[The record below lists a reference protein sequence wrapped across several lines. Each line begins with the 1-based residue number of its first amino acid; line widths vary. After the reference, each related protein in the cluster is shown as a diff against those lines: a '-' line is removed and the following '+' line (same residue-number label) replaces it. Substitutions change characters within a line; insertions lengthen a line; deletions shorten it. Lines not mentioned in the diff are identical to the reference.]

1 MIGKVISHYRVL
13 EELGRGGMGIVYK
26 ARDTKLDRFVALK
39 FLHPELTRDEEA
51 KARFIQEAQAAAAL
65 NHPHICTIYEID
77 EHDGRSFIAMEF
89 IEGEGLQE
97 KIRRG
102 PLPLDELLSIT
113 IQIGEGLHE
122 AHQKGIVHRDI
133 KPGNVMLTS
142 RSQVKILDFGLA
154 RLGAHSKLTRTDTT
168 LGTTAYM
175 SPEQTSGKEVDR
187 RTDIWSLGVV
197 LYEMITGERPFTGEY
212 EQAVVY
218 SILHDQPEPVT
229 SRRSQLPM
237 ELERI
242 VGKTLAKNP
251 AERYPH
257 VEDLLVDLRAV
268 HSAIKIP
275 DIPQKVT
282 VRNKKKIIIITAIV
296 IFIIFSFWSAI
307 IPRFIN
313 ALKQFTTQQT
323 PESRKMLVVLPFEN
337 LGSPDDEYFA
347 NGTTDAITARL
358 ASLSGLGVIS
368 RQSSMQ
374 YKKTTKTVR
383 QIGEELGVDYILEG
397 TVQRERP
404 GDPTSWVRV
413 IPQLIR
419 VADDTHIWAD
429 TYDENMVE
437 VFKVQS
443 DIAERVANQLDIA
456 LLEPERRAI
465 EKKPTE
471 NLEAYDNYL
480 RGMDYLWV
488 VDISQAEM
496 SVSLFQKAVSLDPQ
510 FAEAWAGLTMAHHNL
525 YWVFDRPGEFIPEKE
540 AAKRVQ
546 ELAPDLPETHLA
558 LGYVAYAQREF
569 EKALEHFKKA
579 EYLRPNGEAA
589 QAIGFTLRR
598 LGRWQEALNYGE
610 KSRQL
615 LPRSANVYTDG
626 LGYTKSLLRLYD
638 EAERDADHAIRLS
651 PNLADAYLAKIQI
664 LMKKGETSKANQTF
678 QEMLRQIEI
687 ANVAEIGLTQGINGW
702 YAGTTYRL
710 LPDLF
715 MRSFDAFESGPIEG
729 YRVIQPAMIASTHL
743 SRAIIYEG
751 LGDQPSAIVRYDSAR
766 IQFESIIRSNP
777 QSAYVAVYRSSLG
790 LVYAG
795 LDRCDEAVRIGEEAA
810 RMIPISRDAIIGPAL
825 IGCLAE
831 IYLRCGKY
839 DQAIDQLELWLSVP
853 SDVSGELLKI
863 DPLWEPL
870 KKNPRFI
877 RLVEGK

>member
-1 MIGKVISHYRVL
+1 MVGKTILHYKIL
-13 EELGRGGMGIVYK
+13 EEIGRGGMGVVYK

-39 FLHPELTRDEEA
+39 FLHPELTRDPEA
-51 KARFIQEAQAAAAL
+51 KTRFIQEAQAAAAL

-77 EHDGRSFIAMEF
+77 EHNGQSFIAMEY
-89 IEGEGLQE
+89 IEGEGLQN
-97 KIRRG
+97 KIREG
-102 PLPLDELLSIT
+102 PLPIDNLLSLA
-113 IQIGEGLHE
+113 IQISEGLYE
-122 AHQKGIVHRDI
+122 AHRKGIIHRDI
-133 KPGNVMLTS
+133 KPGNIMLTS
-142 RSQVKILDFGLA
+142 RGQVKILDFGLA
-154 RLGAHSKLTRTDTT
+154 RLGAHSKLTKTDTT

-187 RTDIWSLGVV
+187 RTDIWSLGVL
-197 LYEMITGERPFTGEY
+197 LYEMITGVRPFIGDY

-218 SILHDQPEPVT
+218 SILNDQPEPIT
-229 SRRSQLPM
+229 ARRSQVPM

-242 VGKTLAKNP
+242 VGKTLAKN
-251 AERYPH
+251 ASERYPH
-257 VEDLLVDLRAV
+257 IEDLLVDLQGLLKTTQRHGTPRKAKSRDKRKMLIGAGAV
-268 HSAIKIP
+268 A
-275 DIPQKVT
+275 V
-282 VRNKKKIIIITAIV
+282 IIITFLLLFV
-296 IFIIFSFWSAI
+296 
-307 IPRFIN
+307 PRLFKPIT
-313 ALKQFTTQQT
+313 QFKIQETAD
-323 PESRKMLVVLPFEN
+323 SRKMLVVLPFEN
-337 LGSPDDEYFA
+337 LGSPEDEYFA

-374 YKKTTKTVR
+374 YKETTKTVR

-404 GDPTSWVRV
+404 GDPTCRVRV

-419 VADDTHIWAD
+419 VSDDTHIWAD
-429 TYDENMVE
+429 TYDNDMTE
-437 VFKVQS
+437 VFRVQS
-443 DIAERVANQLDIA
+443 DIAERVASQLDIA

-465 EKKPTE
+465 EKKPTA

-540 AAKRVQ
+540 AAKLVQ

-579 EYLRPNGEAA
+579 ETLGPSGETA

-626 LGYTKSLLRLYD
+626 LGYTKSLLRLFD

-651 PNLADAYLAKIQI
+651 PDLADTYFQKIQV
-664 LMKKGETSKANQTF
+664 LMKKGEISKANQTF
-678 QEMLRQIEI
+678 HEMSRQIEI

-715 MRSFDAFESGPIEG
+715 TRSFDAFESGPIER
-729 YRVIQPAMIASTHL
+729 YRVIQPAVVASTHL

-790 LVYAG
+790 LAYAG
-795 LDRCDEAVRIGEEAA
+795 LRRCDQAIRIGEEAV

-825 IGCLAE
+825 IGYLAE

-839 DQAIDQLELWLSVP
+839 DQAIDQLDTWLSVP
-853 SDVSGELLKI
+853 SDVSVELLRV

-870 KKNPRFI
+870 RTNPRFQRI
-877 RLVEGK
+877 LGRK